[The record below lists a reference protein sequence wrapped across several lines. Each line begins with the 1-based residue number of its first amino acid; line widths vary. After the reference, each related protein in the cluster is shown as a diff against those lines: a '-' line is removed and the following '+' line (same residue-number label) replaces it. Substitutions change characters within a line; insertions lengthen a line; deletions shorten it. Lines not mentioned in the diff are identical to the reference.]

1 MNAAETPPQPS
12 TQFPSDLSPPRARR
26 PPARASSAPNPST
39 THPQSRAVPKSPAH
53 DRETRNSQIILSEC
67 LTSHDRHAAPFR
79 PRARACA
86 RYPALYLARTRRV
99 SSILRVSRVGARV
112 RERTVC
118 EMRGER
124 GDSGASAP
132 RGAQVA
138 SLARG
143 SYGLMRAFERLSR
156 GVGGRARAR
165 DER

>member
-67 LTSHDRHAAPFR
+67 LTSHDRHVAPFR
-79 PRARACA
+79 SRARA
-86 RYPALYLARTRRV
+86 RTRYLAIHLAQHRRA
-99 SSILRVSRVGARV
+99 SSILRVSRVGARW

-118 EMRGER
+118 ETRDER

-132 RGAQVA
+132 RDVFFTHIA
-138 SLARG
+138 S
-143 SYGLMRAFERLSR
+143 
-156 GVGGRARAR
+156 RARVRRNACV
-165 DER
+165 